1 MEWLKDWISNVAFY
15 YLFMTVISNTLP
27 EGKEKKYVQFYLGLL
42 ITLFLLRPIL
52 HLGKLEI
59 TLERNVIDNITEEYF
74 QQMQRETKQIDVIG
88 EDYLI
93 QAYKIEIEK
102 QMIQWLDTHG
112 YETMYC
118 DIGLHISGKVE
129 LENIRLRIR
138 NKQENNQSE
147 NEQKEFLKKEFMEV
161 YNIPQGNIN
170 ISIQG

>member
-1 MEWLKDWISNVAFY
+1 MNPQQMRKI
-15 YLFMTVISNTLP
+15 
-27 EGKEKKYVQFYLGLL
+27 
-42 ITLFLLRPIL
+42 
-52 HLGKLEI
+52 
-59 TLERNVIDNITEEYF
+59 

-102 QMIQWLDTHG
+102 QMIQWLDTYG

-118 DIGLHISGKVE
+118 DIGVNISENVE